1 METVDSLTKEY
12 LKTKFLEYYSKNEV
26 EEVRAL
32 NEREW
37 AFVEVE
43 ALPDFIMRRHIAFDS
58 YIELRGFILKNV
70 PLHIYYSSAYYEKPD
85 AENMEAK
92 GWKRADLIFDID
104 ADHLPNGSLKE
115 AKRQI
120 KTLYDILEDDFGC
133 KDMEIVFSGS
143 RGYHLHVHDDDFLEL
158 GSAER
163 REIVDYLLL
172 TDFKFSR
179 ELPESRQT
187 LRIAEIMAKK
197 IYEAAKS
204 GKVRE
209 VFPNVSP
216 KREKMLTASAEE
228 VFERVKRLDFSDFPK
243 SLDRAL
249 SKLFNEALEKVKVQ
263 VDPPVT
269 ADVKRLIRL
278 PGSLHGK
285 TGLRVCKIE
294 RDEIDDFKP
303 TRDAVVFGDEDVKIR
318 VKNNVKLRLKEEEF
332 RLKKGKAKVPEFVA
346 IYLICRGVAIY
357 GW

>member
-1 METVDSLTKEY
+1 MDTLTKEY
-12 LKTKFLEYYSKNEV
+12 LKAKFLEYYSKNDV
-26 EEVRAL
+26 EEPRL
-32 NEREW
+32 LWEREW

-43 ALPDFIMRRHIAFDS
+43 SLPDFIMRRHIAFDS
-58 YIELRGFILKNV
+58 YIELKGFILKNV

-92 GWKRADLIFDID
+92 GWKKADLIFDID

-120 KTLYDILEDDFGC
+120 KMLYDVLEEDFGC

-143 RGYHLHVHDDDFLEL
+143 RGYHLHVHDEDFLEL
-158 GSAER
+158 SSAER
-163 REIVDYLLL
+163 REIVDYLSL

-179 ELPESRQT
+179 KLPESRQSY
-187 LRIAEIMAKK
+187 RIAEIMAKEIEKALKEGK
-197 IYEAAKS
+197 I
-204 GKVRE
+204 RE
-209 VFPNVSP
+209 LFPNISER
-216 KREKMLTASAEE
+216 REKMLLAAAEE
-228 VFERVKRLDFSDFPK
+228 VVESVKSLNFDYFPK
-243 SLDRAL
+243 TLEKGLTR
-249 SKLFNEALEKVKVQ
+249 LFNKAAESVRIH

-285 TGLRVCKIE
+285 TGLKVCKVS
-294 RDEIDDFKP
+294 RDEIDEFKP
-303 TRDAVVFGDEDVKIR
+303 TRDAVVFEDDFVKIR
-318 VKNNVKLRLKEEEF
+318 VKSNVKLRLKEEEF